1 MNILDLKLF
10 LCLLFICYVIY
21 NILLKMNRIDIIIN
35 ICSILTLII
44 ILSHHL
50 IDYTNEIIYI
60 VDEKGIIREMKNI
73 SKKKIK

>member
-10 LCLLFICYVIY
+10 LCLLFICYVI
-21 NILLKMNRIDIIIN
+21 NILLQMNRIDIIIN

-50 IDYTNEIIYI
+50 IYYTNKIIYI
-60 VDEKGIIREMKNI
+60 VDENGIIREMKNI
-73 SKKKIK
+73 SKKK